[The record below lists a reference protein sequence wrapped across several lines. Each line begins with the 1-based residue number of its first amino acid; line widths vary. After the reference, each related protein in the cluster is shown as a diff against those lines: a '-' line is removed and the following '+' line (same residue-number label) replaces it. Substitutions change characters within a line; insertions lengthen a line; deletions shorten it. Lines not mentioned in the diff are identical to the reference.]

1 MSSRSED
8 AETLGRL
15 NAKIIRLQNKLA
27 KRNDE
32 YSALVE
38 QVRQAREKGMSREEQ
53 RRHIQK
59 MRVVSSQIRTIE
71 RRFDHL
77 WDKKFYFLQLYSRE
91 NGN

>member
-77 WDKKFYFLQLYSRE
+77 WDKKFYFLQLCSRE